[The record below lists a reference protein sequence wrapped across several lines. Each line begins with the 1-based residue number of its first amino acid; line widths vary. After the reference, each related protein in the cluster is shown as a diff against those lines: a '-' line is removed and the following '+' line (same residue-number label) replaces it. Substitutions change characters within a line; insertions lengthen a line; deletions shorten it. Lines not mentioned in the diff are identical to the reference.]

1 MGKNIKVVIVGAGG
15 RMGRRL
21 VARVAEAEDME
32 LVGATEYPESPF
44 VGSDAGTLAG
54 IGETGVAVS
63 VELEPVLSKAD
74 AVVDFSTGDVVANAE
89 AAVSAGAAVV
99 IGTTAL
105 DAAAKGRLAELAG
118 NGGRIVLAPNM
129 SVGVNLLF
137 HLVAEVA
144 KTLGDDYDIE
154 IVETHHNKKKDAP
167 SGTAVRLAEVAAE
180 ALGRSY
186 DKDVVHGREGIV
198 GERTRREIGV
208 HAVRGGDV
216 VGDHVVLFAGDGER
230 VELVHKASSR
240 DTFALGALKAAR
252 FLQSSAPGLYDMMDV
267 LGLRRKDG

>member
-1 MGKNIKVVIVGAGG
+1 MKTKIVIVGAGG

-21 VARVAEAEDME
+21 VARVAEADDME
-32 LVGATEYPESPF
+32 LLGATEFAGSPLI
-44 VGSDAGTLAG
+44 GDDAGVIAG
-54 IGETGVAVS
+54 VGELGVPVAVELDGI
-63 VELEPVLSKAD
+63 VEDAD
-74 AVVDFSTGDVVANAE
+74 AVVDFSTGDVVANAK
-89 AAVSAGAAVV
+89 AAVSSGAAVV

-105 DAAAKGRLAELAG
+105 DAEERKTLAELAES
-118 NGGRIVLAPNM
+118 GGRIVFAPNM

-167 SGTAVRLAEVAAE
+167 SGTAVKLAEIAADS
-180 ALGRSY
+180 LGRSY
-186 DKDVVHGREGIV
+186 DEDVLHGREGLV
-198 GERTRREIGV
+198 GERTKREIGV

-252 FLQSSAPGLYDMMDV
+252 FLQSAPAGLYDMMGV
-267 LGLRRKDG
+267 LGLR